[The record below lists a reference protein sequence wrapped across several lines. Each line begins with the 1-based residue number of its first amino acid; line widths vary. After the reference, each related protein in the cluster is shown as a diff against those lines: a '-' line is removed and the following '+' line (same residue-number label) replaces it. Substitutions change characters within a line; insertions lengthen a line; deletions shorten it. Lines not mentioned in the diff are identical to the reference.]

1 MILEIWRDWIRAFD
15 QAFETG
21 DWHTARSFLAED
33 VVYIVAGAPFACE
46 LRGRDAVISGFQK
59 SLSNFDKKFDERRW
73 EAVDVRVWDDHAITA
88 FAKGDYGLNGK
99 PPITFSAKSHWFFRG
114 DEISV
119 MTDVY
124 DLSQVNVQETLQ
136 WLAKHGGDMDA
147 SYV

>member
-1 MILEIWRDWIRAFD
+1 MILEIWRDWINAFD

-21 DWHTARSFLAED
+21 DWSKARSFLTED

-46 LRGRDAVISGFQK
+46 LRGRDAVIGGFQK

-73 EAVDVRVWDDHAITA
+73 EAVDVRLWEDHVVTA
-88 FAKGDYGLNGK
+88 FAKGDYVLAGK
-99 PPITFSAKSHWFFRG
+99 PAITFSAKSHWFFR
-114 DEISV
+114 DDKISV

-124 DLSQVNVQETLQ
+124 DLTQVNVQETLQ
-136 WLAKHGGDMDA
+136 WLATHGTDMDA

>member
-1 MILEIWRDWIRAFD
+1 MILDIWRDWIKAFD

-59 SLSNFDKKFDERRW
+59 SLSNFDEKFDERRW
-73 EAVDVRVWDDHAITA
+73 EAVDVRVWEDHVVTA
-88 FAKGDYGLNGK
+88 YAKGDYVLTGK

-114 DEISV
+114 DKISV

-124 DLSQVNVQETLQ
+124 DLKQVNVQETLQ
-136 WLAKHGGDMDA
+136 WLATHGGGMDA
-147 SYV
+147 GYV

>member
-136 WLAKHGGDMDA
+136 WLATHGGDMDA